1 MQILICIKYRMQPYN
16 SPSETP
22 PSVPLSASVVAVKTL
37 ELTYVWEAPE
47 TEGSATITHYLFSIT
62 PDGGATETLSLDAS
76 TTTITFQNLSA
87 NTAYQASVKASNDN
101 GAIYGPELTFA
112 LTTPIVLPIS
122 APKDA
127 GAAIF
132 GPLKVMFAWQ
142 PPEEDGGS
150 PITTYS
156 FSMTPQGGETQTH
169 SLDVSTPYYE
179 ADNLTDNLPIQAT
192 VKASN
197 DNGASYG
204 PEFTFDPVTPII
216 APPAPPATAAATAIS
231 PGTAQITW
239 EAPAIPAQGAC
250 CYYLVMSQSSNPTD
264 PSIGLA
270 TQDLTQTSCELS
282 SLNPASEYTFTVCIV
297 NGAGR
302 STTAQTNV
310 IQFTS

>member
-1 MQILICIKYRMQPYN
+1 MQSYN
-16 SPSETP
+16 APSETP
-22 PSVPLSASVVAVKTL
+22 PSAPLSASVAAVKTR
-37 ELTYVWEAPE
+37 ELTYAWEAPA
-47 TEGSATITHYLFSIT
+47 TEGSASITHYLFSIT
-62 PDGGATETLSLDAS
+62 PDGGATETLSVDAS
-76 TTTITFQNLSA
+76 TTTITFQNLVA
-87 NTAYQASVKASNDN
+87 NTAYQASIKASNDN
-101 GAIYGPELTFA
+101 GASYGPELTFA

-122 APKDA
+122 APKS
-127 GAAIF
+127 GGTMIL
-132 GPLKVMFAWQ
+132 GPLKVMFAWL

-150 PITTYS
+150 PITTYL

-169 SLDVSTPYYE
+169 VLDVSTPYYE
-179 ADNLTDNLPIQAT
+179 ADNLTDSLPIQAT

-197 DNGASYG
+197 TNGASYG

-216 APPAPPATAAATAIS
+216 APPAPPATASAAAVS

-239 EAPAIPAQGAC
+239 EAPAIPAQGS
-250 CYYLVMSQSSNPTD
+250 CYYVVMSQSSNSTD

-302 STTAQTNV
+302 STTTQTNV
-310 IQFTS
+310 IQFDV

>member
-1 MQILICIKYRMQPYN
+1 MQSYN

-22 PSVPLSASVVAVKTL
+22 PSAPVSPSVVAVKTL
-37 ELTYVWEAPE
+37 ELTYAWEAPE
-47 TEGSATITHYLFSIT
+47 IEGSAPITHYLFSIT
-62 PDGGATETLSLDAS
+62 PDGGATESMSLSPS
-76 TTTITFQNLSA
+76 TTTITFQALLA

-101 GAIYGPELTFA
+101 GASYGPDLTFA

-122 APKDA
+122 APKSG
-127 GAAIF
+127 GAMML

-197 DNGASYG
+197 DNGTSYG

-216 APPAPPATAAATAIS
+216 APPAPPATASAAAVS

-239 EAPAIPAQGAC
+239 EAPAIPAQGTC
-250 CYYLVMSQSSNPTD
+250 CYYFVMSESSNPAD

-282 SLNPASEYTFTVCIV
+282 SLNPASEYTFTVRII
-297 NGAGR
+297 NSAGR
-302 STTAQTNV
+302 SDTTRTNA
-310 IQFTS
+310 ISFTT

>member
-1 MQILICIKYRMQPYN
+1 MQSYN

-22 PSVPLSASVVAVKTL
+22 PSAPVSPSVVAVKTL

-47 TEGSATITHYLFSIT
+47 TEGSAPITNYLFSIT
-62 PDGGATETLSLDAS
+62 PDGGITDTLSLDAS
-76 TTTITFQNLSA
+76 TTTITFQALLA
-87 NTAYQASVKASNDN
+87 NTAYQASIKASNDN
-101 GAIYGPELTFA
+101 GASYGPELIFS

-122 APKDA
+122 APKSG
-127 GAAIF
+127 GAMML

-156 FSMTPQGGETQTH
+156 FSMTPQGGETQTFV
-169 SLDVSTPYYE
+169 LDASTPYYE
-179 ADNLTDNLPIQAT
+179 ADNLTDSLPIQAT

-204 PEFTFDPVTPII
+204 PDFVFDPVTPIL
-216 APPAPPATAAATAIS
+216 APPAPPASATATAIS

-239 EAPAIPAQGAC
+239 EAPVIPSQGTC
-250 CYYLVMSQSSNPTD
+250 CYYFVISESSNPAD

-282 SLNPASEYTFTVCIV
+282 SLNPASEYTFTVRII
-297 NGAGR
+297 NSAGR
-302 STTAQTNV
+302 SEPTITNAIVFTA
-310 IQFTS
+310 